1 MTMDNP
7 FTYSAY
13 SAYLKEHRFMGSKD
27 SASGEVFFPPRP
39 INPASF
45 STDMEWVEFSGEG
58 ILKAFT
64 IVYIGTVAMCDAGYN
79 RKNPY
84 CVGIVETKEGPMVS
98 ALILDVNPCEP
109 EMIKIGMPLTVAFV
123 DQGEGDCAHTLLA
136 FQPA

>member
-58 ILKAFT
+58 ILT
-64 IVYIGTVAMCDAGYN
+64 SLHHRLYWHSCYVRLLVITVRTPIVS
-79 RKNPY
+79 
-84 CVGIVETKEGPMVS
+84 E
-98 ALILDVNPCEP
+98 L
-109 EMIKIGMPLTVAFV
+109 
-123 DQGEGDCAHTLLA
+123 
-136 FQPA
+136 